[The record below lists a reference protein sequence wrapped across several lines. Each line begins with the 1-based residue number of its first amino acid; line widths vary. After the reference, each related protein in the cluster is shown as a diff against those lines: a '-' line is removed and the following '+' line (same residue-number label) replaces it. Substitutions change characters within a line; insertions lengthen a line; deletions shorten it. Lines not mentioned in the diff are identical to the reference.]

1 MANNAREKASEYF
14 KEEVKALLS
23 GYIPSEDTRSYLAL
37 KITQLHD
44 FYSKEVMSDER

>member
-1 MANNAREKASEYF
+1 MTNNAREKASEYF

-23 GYIPSEDTRSYLAL
+23 GYIPSEDTRGYLAL

-44 FYSKEVMSDER
+44 VYLKEVIPDER